1 MPNTT
6 PHARRCM
13 IINYCQFWH
22 KQFGEVANGAQR
34 LLEAG
39 RLHTPLR
46 RQLLG
51 IEVMETHSSQP
62 GNSQAQPGTNR
73 YSAEWVRK
81 HEEQTGQIRGGAW

>member
-1 MPNTT
+1 MLQLSSTLEGSLQYANL
-6 PHARRCM
+6 A
-13 IINYCQFWH
+13 QE
-22 KQFGEVANGAQR
+22 KQTNGMS
-34 LLEAG
+34 
-39 RLHTPLR
+39 

-81 HEEQTGQIRGGAW
+81 HEEQTGQVRGGAW

>member
-46 RQLLG
+46 RQ
-51 IEVMETHSSQP
+51 S
-62 GNSQAQPGTNR
+62 
-73 YSAEWVRK
+73 VR
-81 HEEQTGQIRGGAW
+81 QTGPDRCTYYKALPIL